1 MDFNDVRGDLC
12 PVFGKQMLG
21 GNIIFAA
28 INHTCEMFCFFP
40 DLSQIFLPHDTFLL
54 QGSQG
59 YGSTESDFVDM
70 ETFPSLQNT
79 ADTSSLPELNLVGQ
93 VCGDH
98 T

>member
-1 MDFNDVRGDLC
+1 MSSFWETD
-12 PVFGKQMLG
+12 
-21 GNIIFAA
+21 AA

-98 T
+98 TF